1 MIFKSTFLCPYQY
14 FIFIAW
20 KSLFQILYTAHY
32 CIMNF
37 FSSSKTEPAVSYNIK
52 ILKKGP
58 NMANP
63 NKEYWHLIAHE
74 HALHTSTVLLL
85 T

>member
-1 MIFKSTFLCPYQY
+1 MENISKFLQNFTFVDMIFKSTFLCPYQY

-20 KSLFQILYTAHY
+20 KSFFQILYTAHY

-52 ILKKGP
+52 IFFKR
-58 NMANP
+58 
-63 NKEYWHLIAHE
+63 
-74 HALHTSTVLLL
+74 S
-85 T
+85 